1 MTTRR
6 LLLKALATGILVTAP
21 LARAQQAGRTY
32 VLATPLFFFNGRSV
46 IARAAALHLPAMYQ
60 WPAMAEEGGLLGYGP
75 RITDW
80 YRQLAQL
87 LVKVLRGAR
96 PEDLPIEQP
105 TKFELVI
112 NLRTAAAIG
121 VSFPRSL
128 IAFADKVVE

>member
-80 YRQLAQL
+80 YRQLSCSS
-87 LVKVLRGAR
+87 KSFGAR
-96 PEDLPIEQP
+96 TPKTSPS
-105 TKFELVI
+105 
-112 NLRTAAAIG
+112 NNR
-121 VSFPRSL
+121 RSSNW
-128 IAFADKVVE
+128 